1 MPTRRNMLGWA
12 GGALIVVALS
22 AAIIA
27 GVKKLDGPAN
37 RHSDAATL
45 VTFAGYWW
53 GHDRGLRITRDGRAS
68 EALNSGCCDRVID
81 LKFRLSRPRG
91 STRVAKATAT
101 VTAVRVRD
109 HSVYSPAHPAPHI
122 DETWTLPLRHGVIEE
137 TLTGT
142 NYCAPEVG
150 KCGA

>member
-1 MPTRRNMLGWA
+1 MLTRRNMLGWA
-12 GGALIVVALS
+12 GGALILVALS

-37 RHSDAATL
+37 PDSDAATL
-45 VTFAGYWW
+45 ATFAGYWW

-81 LKFRLSRPRG
+81 LQFRLSRPR
-91 STRVAKATAT
+91 VARATAT